1 MSEQLQKHVCY
12 HLKIGSRHQKVKF
25 AVRHYK
31 GVDKV
36 CRKGLNVY
44 EYKGAIQINND
55 SHFRFYYRH
64 SLGSQTIFVK

>member
-1 MSEQLQKHVCY
+1 MTEQLQRTGCY
-12 HLKIGSRHQKVKF
+12 HLKIGSRRQKVKF
-25 AVRHYK
+25 AGRHYK
-31 GVDKV
+31 GVDEV
-36 CRKGLNVY
+36 CRKGLNIY